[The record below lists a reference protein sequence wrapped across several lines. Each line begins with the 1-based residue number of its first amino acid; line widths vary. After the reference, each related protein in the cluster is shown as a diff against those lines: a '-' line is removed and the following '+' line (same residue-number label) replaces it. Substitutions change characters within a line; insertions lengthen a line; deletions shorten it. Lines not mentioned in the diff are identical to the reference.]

1 MHLMRSWRR
10 ERPAVCTLW
19 RAGGGSDRQYAR
31 CEEELEAGVA
41 GERNIT
47 QKMIDSVRIRL
58 HGAMDFRSHYDY
70 LCVLQDSVPLQA
82 IKANLRQGA
91 LSFNADRVKVSDWT
105 PILNTLKINKS
116 LTCVAIKSCH
126 QPGLGETDSDKYG
139 VHFRRRIPPIRSK
152 DMTFQLCRAVASC
165 LTVSSSLKEL
175 ELHGL
180 PLRERDLV
188 TLAKGLAASSS
199 LESLS
204 LPYCSC
210 GDEGLKIICKSVKNS
225 TIKVIDFTGCN
236 LTWHGAEWIA
246 SIVKHQATRRHSEAW
261 AESLRYRRPD
271 LDCMTGLRRISLN
284 CNTLIGDQGAKAVA
298 DILVE
303 DLWLKALDMRQCG
316 ISSEGAKAFL
326 HALQSN
332 TTLMVLDI
340 RKNPLIDHSLL
351 KTVIERVLLNAHDTN
366 SEYKWFT
373 SPCSKE
379 GSKMKRSAALRNG
392 LKGKS
397 TIRIGL
403 AAKKTFAPGRK
414 YTPKEL
420 YAPEPK
426 TPGEQGFL
434 PWRTAERA
442 NRHREVS
449 PCSPPAQRGTPV
461 KVSVES
467 ESTSDTDDSEIS
479 AELLIQQP
487 AMCDIIGK
495 SSMKNYKRLQV
506 ALQECQVRLEEE
518 RKTRLRADERIM
530 ELEVENTRLRQINR
544 TLSETLEARN
554 VTSVFLEDDGILDSI
569 EKSFS
574 KFHAFLDLLKHAGL
588 GQLASLAGIDQSDFA
603 IPGDPQLSST
613 TGRAQQP
620 SSEADRRNEEIDSL
634 ERSYTADA
642 AANNPPWA
650 SDKIPATSE
659 SKEDV
664 EVGFDDSIK
673 DEEACK
679 SSRIGSEQQS
689 TKDADVLKKSN
700 LSDYKRTDGNSLASD
715 SSKSRKSHASSS
727 SKESARNKHQKHS
740 SKRSLSKGT
749 SREHPIDLE
758 KQNSYKTSV
767 FSDASIESEIPEN
780 FTSVGSKHNGSY

>member
-1 MHLMRSWRR
+1 
-10 ERPAVCTLW
+10 
-19 RAGGGSDRQYAR
+19 
-31 CEEELEAGVA
+31 
-41 GERNIT
+41 
-47 QKMIDSVRIRL
+47 MIDSVRTRL

-82 IKANLRQGA
+82 IKANLRRGA
-91 LSFNADRVKVSDWT
+91 LSFNADRVKLSDWT

-126 QPGLGETDSDKYG
+126 QPGLGETADSDKYG
-139 VHFRRRIPPIRSK
+139 LHFRRRIPPIRSK
-152 DMTFQLCRAVASC
+152 DMTFQLCRAIAAC

-188 TLAKGLAASSS
+188 TLAKGLVSSSS
-199 LESLS
+199 LESLA

-225 TIKVIDFTGCN
+225 PTIKVIDFTGCN

-303 DLWLKALDMRQCG
+303 DLWLKAIDMRQCG

-332 TTLMVLDI
+332 TTLMILDI

-379 GSKMKRSAALRNG
+379 GLKMKRSAAFGNG

-442 NRHREVS
+442 HRHRELS
-449 PCSPPAQRGTPV
+449 PYSPPAQSGTPI
-461 KVSVES
+461 KVSVQS
-467 ESTSDTDDSEIS
+467 ESTSDSDDSEIS
-479 AELLIQQP
+479 AEVLIQEP
-487 AMCDIIGK
+487 AMCEMMGK

-518 RKTRLRADERIM
+518 RKTRLRADDRIM

-554 VTSVFLEDDGILDSI
+554 VTSVFLEDDGVLDSI

-574 KFHAFLDLLKHAGL
+574 KFHAFLDLLKDAGL

-613 TGRAQQP
+613 IGRAQQP
-620 SSEADRRNEEIDSL
+620 SSEVFNNLQRTYLIEQADRRNKEIDSL
-634 ERSYTADA
+634 ERSYTADTT
-642 AANNPPWA
+642 ANNPPYA
-650 SDKIPATSE
+650 SDKILATSE
-659 SKEDV
+659 KSKEDI

-673 DEEACK
+673 DEEACRN
-679 SSRIGSEQQS
+679 SRIASEQQS
-689 TKDADVLKKSN
+689 AKDADVLKKSN
-700 LSDYKRTDGNSLASD
+700 LSDYKRTDSDSLASD
-715 SSKSRKSHASSS
+715 SSKSRKNHSSSS

-780 FTSVGSKHNGSY
+780 FNSVGSKHNGSNESAQISQDAELKKNATLLGSF

>member
-1 MHLMRSWRR
+1 
-10 ERPAVCTLW
+10 
-19 RAGGGSDRQYAR
+19 
-31 CEEELEAGVA
+31 
-41 GERNIT
+41 
-47 QKMIDSVRIRL
+47 MIDSVRIRL

-82 IKANLRQGA
+82 IKANLRRGA
-91 LSFNADRVKVSDWT
+91 LSFNADRVKSSDWP

-152 DMTFQLCRAVASC
+152 DMTFQLCRAIAAC

-199 LESLS
+199 LESLA
-204 LPYCSC
+204 LPYCSG

-225 TIKVIDFTGCN
+225 PTIKVIDFTGCN

-284 CNTLIGDQGAKAVA
+284 CNTLIGDQGAKAIA

-340 RKNPLIDHSLL
+340 RKNPLIDHSML
-351 KTVIERVLLNAHDTN
+351 KTVIERVLLNSHDTN

-397 TIRIGL
+397 TIRIVIWRHSGL

-414 YTPKEL
+414 YAPKEL

-449 PCSPPAQRGTPV
+449 PYSPPAQRGTPI
-461 KVSVES
+461 KDSVQS
-467 ESTSDTDDSEIS
+467 ESTSDTDSEIS
-479 AELLIQQP
+479 AELLIQEP
-487 AMCDIIGK
+487 AVCEIIGK
-495 SSMKNYKRLQV
+495 GSMKNYKRLQV

-518 RKTRLRADERIM
+518 RKTRLKADDRIM

-554 VTSVFLEDDGILDSI
+554 VTSVFLEDDGVLDSI
-569 EKSFS
+569 EKSFN
-574 KFHAFLDLLKHAGL
+574 KFHAFLDLLKDAGL

-613 TGRAQQP
+613 IGRAQQP
-620 SSEADRRNEEIDSL
+620 SSEVFDNLQRTYLVKQADRKNKEIDSL
-634 ERSYTADA
+634 EISYTVDA
-642 AANNPPWA
+642 TANNPPCA
-650 SDKIPATSE
+650 SDKIHATSE
-659 SKEDV
+659 KSKEDIK
-664 EVGFDDSIK
+664 VGFDDSIK
-673 DEEACK
+673 DVEARR
-679 SSRIGSEQQS
+679 SSRIASEQQS

-700 LSDYKRTDGNSLASD
+700 LSDYKRTDSDSLASD

-727 SKESARNKHQKHS
+727 SKESARDKHQKH

-749 SREHPIDLE
+749 SREHPDDLE
-758 KQNSYKTSV
+758 KQNSYKTSL

-780 FTSVGSKHNGSY
+780 FNSVESKHTGSN